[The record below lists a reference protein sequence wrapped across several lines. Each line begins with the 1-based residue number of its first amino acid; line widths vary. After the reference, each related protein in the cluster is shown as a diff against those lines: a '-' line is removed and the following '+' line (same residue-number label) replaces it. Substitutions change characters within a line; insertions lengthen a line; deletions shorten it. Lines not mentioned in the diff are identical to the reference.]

1 MGQEATNTLKIS
13 EIGKT
18 ALLIIDIQ
26 NDYFPEGTMELV
38 SAEETANKAA
48 AILSYFREFD
58 MPVIH
63 VQHIAVQE
71 GATFFLPN
79 TKGAEIN
86 KSVTPLEGEKIITKN
101 YPNSFRDTDLLNYLK
116 ANNITKL
123 VLCGMMTDV
132 CIASTTRAAMDY
144 GFENTIITDAVTTRN
159 RDFDG
164 KIIPAKQVT
173 ESFLAGLSALG
184 GLYAKI
190 ETSENYV
197 K

>member
-1 MGQEATNTLKIS
+1 MGQETTNTLKIS
-13 EIGKT
+13 EIGKA

-26 NDYFPEGTMELV
+26 NDYFPGGTMELV
-38 SAEETANKAA
+38 SAEETANNAA

-63 VQHIAVQE
+63 VQHIALQE

-79 TKGAEIN
+79 TKGAEIHN
-86 KSVTPLEGEKIITKN
+86 SVTPLEGEKVITKN

-132 CIASTTRAAMDY
+132 CVASTTRAAMDY

-164 KIIPAKQVT
+164 KVIPAKQVT
-173 ESFLAGLSALG
+173 ESFLAGLNALG